1 VLPIFASLFL
11 VLALASFDNA
21 PGDAPNPPL
30 TWPDGSGIGRTQ
42 GRAQLV
48 MFVHPL
54 CGCTSASVR
63 ELETLTVGR
72 RLAAAQITFAVYRP
86 ESQPDWDAAALK
98 RSTGSFPGSVTMRD
112 DGGVEARRF
121 GVKTSGTVL
130 LYSALGRLL
139 FHGGI
144 TGSRG
149 HEGDNYGITRLA
161 AALRGGAGDT
171 AVPVVSRVFGCALGA
186 E

>member
-1 VLPIFASLFL
+1 
-11 VLALASFDNA
+11 
-21 PGDAPNPPL
+21 
-30 TWPDGSGIGRTQ
+30 
-42 GRAQLV
+42 
-48 MFVHPL
+48 
-54 CGCTSASVR
+54 
-63 ELETLTVGR
+63 
-72 RLAAAQITFAVYRP
+72 
-86 ESQPDWDAAALK
+86 
-98 RSTGSFPGSVTMRD
+98 MRD